1 MSMWKKFLAV
11 MAITGLLS
19 AQSAFAAD
27 PVPGDGPSPYTPLI
41 SSAVVAPTTFNPS
54 AGESTNLRVTVS
66 QPSYIG
72 VKVFKG
78 ESRTLVSTVVPSVL
92 VQANTEKVISY
103 NGKTGNQVLAD
114 GQYYFQVAAT
124 NVTGTTTEYNTK
136 NFVIVSAPTPATD
149 LKINGFDPSTT
160 TYNPATGSLKF
171 RYSLSDAPSKVTL
184 VITDGAGNVV
194 VTIVDTSLKKEGELS
209 WDGKDSHGNQAP
221 VGNYKATLTA
231 EAGAKTASES
241 ENFSVVSSTP
251 SVGAPEIKDLKV
263 DPVSFKPAVQVT
275 AISFTLVNDATVT
288 LEIKSGATVVST
300 FSALATAGAKLAYWD
315 GKDDTGKYLDNGT
328 YTVVVTATN
337 SLGTDTEST
346 TVKIDYSDQ
355 IINSTILKN
364 VHASPN
370 PWDPSDD
377 ELTIEWEFAKDV
389 NDFSLVAK
397 EVGGSDEVEL
407 WDDEDMDKD
416 EYELDWNGLDE
427 DDEMIEEGS
436 WELLFKADNDT
447 VSYFVTVQYSQVAI
461 NSDLFVTKTPFDNS
475 IGEFT
480 YVVFRVDQTAKVT
493 VEVTEGTKTKGI
505 VTLMDEEEISKNK
518 WIAVKWDGEDKD
530 GDEVDEGNYRFR
542 ITAENPS
549 NEDVKTFAYA
559 DVAVEEDEL
568 SNKTNATND
577 NITPVVVDKNASA
590 DDINAVIEYTI
601 DDDAEVTVEIFKGS
615 KSSNPEIVLEKNVS
629 KSEGTYALYWNGRDE
644 DNKKLDKNAKYS
656 YRVTAKT
663 EGSTSKT
670 DKERGFFVIS
680 TEGTKTPIVV
690 PVTPVTP
697 VTPPPVIV
705 KPVDCGFWDVDTSS
719 EYCEAIAWAKDA
731 DIFEGNPSGA
741 FKPYNFINRAE
752 ALKVTL
758 KAFGVPILPDDYT
771 NLGFADVEVGAW
783 YMKFLRT
790 GKFYGM
796 VSGYAGTKMVEPAKE
811 INRVELLKYAIEAA
825 ETVGGYDVPV
835 CTAQYYSDTQV
846 GAWYSDYICLAHD
859 YNLYNTYAGYF
870 YPGSKVMRG
879 EVALLLYR
887 LAQAGLLQ

>member
-1 MSMWKKFLAV
+1 MWKKFLAV

-41 SSAVVAPTTFNPS
+41 SSATVTPSTFNPS
-54 AGESTNLRVTVS
+54 VGETTTLKVTVS
-66 QPSYIG
+66 QSAYIG
-72 VKVFKG
+72 VKVYNSA
-78 ESRTLVSTVVPSVL
+78 SRTLVSTVVPSVL
-92 VQANTEKVISY
+92 VQANTEKAISY
-103 NGKTGNQVLAD
+103 NGKTGNQALTD

-124 NVTGTTTEYNTK
+124 NVAGTTTEYNTK
-136 NFVIVSAPTPATD
+136 NFVIVSTPQGTTLAFTAPFA
-149 LKINGFDPSTT
+149 LSTT
-160 TYNPATGSLKF
+160 SFNPTAGASLKF
-171 RYSLSDAPSKVTL
+171 NYFLSKTPSEVSIVIDTIAGVNVLTISDAAPTSK
-184 VITDGAGNVV
+184 DG
-194 VTIVDTSLKKEGELS
+194 SLS
-209 WDGKDSHGNQAP
+209 WDGTINHGATTVP
-221 VGNYKATLTA
+221 AGNYKATFSAKSGA
-231 EAGAKTASES
+231 EEIHSQPV
-241 ENFSVVSSTP
+241 NFSVVYSTP
-251 SVGAPEIKDLKV
+251 SVGVPEIKDLKV
-263 DPVSFKPAVQVT
+263 DPISFKPTTQTT

-288 LEIKSGATVVST
+288 LEIKSGTTVVST
-300 FSALATAGAKLAYWD
+300 FSAWATAGAKLAYWD

-328 YTVVVTATN
+328 YTVVVTAVNT
-337 SLGTDTEST
+337 SGTDTEST

-377 ELTIEWEFAKDV
+377 ELSIEWEFAKDV

-397 EVGGSDEVEL
+397 EVGGNDEVEL

-416 EYELDWNGLDE
+416 DYELDWNGLDE

-436 WELLFKADNDT
+436 WELVFKADNDT

-480 YVVFRVDQTAKVT
+480 YVVFRVDQTSKVT
-493 VEVTEGTKTKGI
+493 VEVTESGKTKDI

-518 WIAVKWDGEDKD
+518 WTTVKWDGEDED
-530 GDEVDEGNYRFR
+530 GDEVDEGNYKFK
-542 ITAENPS
+542 ITAANPS

-559 DVAVEEDEL
+559 DVTVEEDEI
-568 SNKTNATND
+568 SSKTNATND
-577 NITPVVVDKNASA
+577 FITPVVVDKNASA
-590 DDINAVIEYTI
+590 DDTNAVVEYTI

-629 KSEGTYALYWNGRDE
+629 KSEGTYVLYWNGRDE
-644 DNKKLDKNAKYS
+644 DGKKLDKNEKYS

-663 EGSTSKT
+663 EGSTNKT
-670 DKERGFFVIS
+670 DKERGFFVVS
-680 TEGTKTPIVV
+680 TEGTK
-690 PVTPVTP
+690 TPVTP
-697 VTPPPVIV
+697 VTPPPVV
-705 KPVDCGFWDVDTSS
+705 VPPVVEPVDCGFWDVDTSS
-719 EYCEAIAWAKDA
+719 EYCEAINWVKDA
-731 DIFEGNPSGA
+731 GIFEGNPNGA

-758 KAFGVPILPDDYT
+758 KAFSVSVLPDDYT
-771 NLGFADVEVGAW
+771 NLGFSDVTVGAW
-783 YMKFLRT
+783 YMKYIRT

-796 VSGYAGTKMVEPAKE
+796 VNGYGGTTLVKPGEQ
-811 INRVELLKYAIEAA
+811 INRVELLKYVMEAS

-835 CTAQYYSDTQV
+835 CTAQYYSDTQA
-846 GAWYSDYICLAHD
+846 GSWYSDYICLAHD

-870 YPGSKVMRG
+870 YPGSQVMRG